1 MRSSSRIDITII
13 LIAFI
18 FIISSQIIIADTPPA
33 AGYEISLYEA
43 YPFYFWIFILAA
55 LSCGLYLLVNH
66 AFSNH
71 LSKWWMFGLIIP
83 IYTNLLILLL
93 PFFRGYATLGR
104 YDVLSHIGYIRDI
117 LHTGYFSSPE
127 LKLVNHY
134 PAIHI
139 IGANLSYLTGLA
151 PERLAE
157 IFPGL
162 FTLFYIVSIHILAR
176 NIATRWG
183 ETLLITAFGSL
194 LLFKHGNLMLA
205 PSIICFYM
213 LPFNLFLINKRLSSH
228 RGLEFSIILVLIL
241 LMIPFLHPGEG
252 TIFLFLIILCLEI
265 SRLIYIGSNQRVGN
279 NVSKAFTSQSLKITN
294 PELILIITWFSWFS
308 SYSIFAGTIRSV
320 WDFLTKEIGT
330 TTAME
335 YGTIIAK
342 ANLTPLVIF
351 QLLFNMYGQA
361 LVYFIVSLLIIMMFL
376 RKLPL
381 SLGRVSRMQF
391 TYSLLFITFGILMFV
406 AFFSKTIWVEY
417 NREMIYVIFAASILN
432 GLGLYK
438 LFHSS
443 HKKIG
448 IVCVMLILLISATF
462 GLFNTFPSPNVRESN
477 SQVTIMELTG
487 MEHFLDHREVSLLI
501 DNLGVNQ
508 MRFADSICGH
518 HEPSINIRYLET
530 NPFDHFGYEMNES
543 YGQSYTEDRYF
554 LESKLSRISYP
565 EIFPDYRHL
574 WRFTPEDFYY
584 LDNNDTSAS
593 RIYCNG
599 EFWAYHIDGRKS
611 SETRSSM
618 VYA

>member
-1 MRSSSRIDITII
+1 MRSSSRVDITII
-13 LIAFI
+13 LIAFV
-18 FIISSQIIIADTPPA
+18 FLLFSQIIIADTPPA

-43 YPFYFWIFILAA
+43 YPLYFWIIILAA
-55 LSCGLYLLVNH
+55 FSCGLYLLVNH
-66 AFSNH
+66 AFSNQ
-71 LSKWWMFGLIIP
+71 LSKWWIFGLIIP

-104 YDVLSHIGYIRDI
+104 GDVLTHIGLIRDI
-117 LHTGYFSSPE
+117 LHTGYFSSPNFT
-127 LKLVNHY
+127 NHY
-134 PAIHI
+134 PVIHI
-139 IGANLSYLTGLA
+139 IGANLSYLTGLT
-151 PERLAE
+151 PELLAE

-162 FTLFYIVSIHILAR
+162 FTLFYIVYIHILAR
-176 NIATRWG
+176 NIATKMG

-213 LPFNLFLINKRLSSH
+213 LPFTLFLINKRLSSH

-241 LMIPFLHPGEG
+241 LMVPFLHPGEG

-265 SRLIYIGSNQRVGN
+265 SRLVYITSNQRVGN
-279 NVSKAFTSQSLKITN
+279 KVSKAFNSQSLKITN
-294 PELILIITWFSWFS
+294 PELILIITWFAWFS

-320 WDFLTKEIGT
+320 WDFLTNEIGM

-335 YGTIIAK
+335 YGAMIAK
-342 ANLTPLVIF
+342 ANLTPLAII
-351 QLLFNMYGQA
+351 QLLFNMYGQSVA
-361 LVYFIVSLLIIMMFL
+361 YFITSLLIIMIFL
-376 RKLPL
+376 RQLLL

-391 TYSLLFITFGILMFV
+391 TYSLLFINFGILMFV
-406 AFFSKTIWVEY
+406 AFFSKAIWVEY
-417 NREMIYVIFAASILN
+417 NREMIYVIFAATILN
-432 GLGLYK
+432 GLGLYEV
-438 LFHSS
+438 FHSH
-443 HKKIG
+443 HKNIG

-462 GLFNTFPSPNVRESN
+462 SLFNTFPSPNVRESN
-477 SQVTIMELTG
+477 SQVTAMELTG

-501 DNLGVNQ
+501 DNLGVDQ
-508 MRFADSICGH
+508 KRFAEAILGRQV
-518 HEPSINIRYLET
+518 PSINIRYLVI
-530 NPFDHFGYEMNES
+530 PFDHFGYEMNES
-543 YGQSYTEDRYF
+543 YGQSFTEDRYF

-584 LDNNDTSAS
+584 LDNNDISAS

-599 EFWAYHIDGRKS
+599 EFWAYYIKSCKS
-611 SETRSSM
+611 SETRSNM